1 MGVQLTSVRYHPG
14 DHGYY
19 SVYRDV
25 QASSQKYSYSHE
37 ASVSNRDQEA
47 SSARHPSCI
56 YLPSQWA
63 MARAVSEIQVLV
75 YRHPHEDVMFEL
87 NDGFSGCDA
96 SEINS

>member
-1 MGVQLTSVRYHPG
+1 MGAQLTSARYHPG

-19 SVYRDV
+19 SFYRDV
-25 QASSQKYSYSHE
+25 QASSQKHSYSHE
-37 ASVSNRDQEA
+37 VSEPNLDRET
-47 SSARHPSCI
+47 SSASHPSCI
-56 YLPSQWA
+56 SLHGQLA
-63 MARAVSEIQVLV
+63 MGRAVSEIQVLV